1 MEKTNEKDYIIFTDT
16 DTDILPAEAEYY
28 GYKLISMPY
37 RIGEVETYPY
47 VDFTE
52 FDYHAFYDKLRS
64 GVLPQTSALSPQNY
78 IDYFEPYFAQG
89 KDVLYVHFSA
99 AMSGTFN
106 AMRLAQEQLKEKYP
120 DRTLYTV
127 DTKGITL
134 GSLNIVKEIGEM
146 YRNGASIAQIIAW
159 AKVEVDKFAIYFY
172 ADDLKFFG
180 KSGRVSKLAAVAGGI
195 LGIKPIIYMGSDG
208 KMTSI
213 SKAVGKKKALGKL
226 KDYVVELAED
236 IKEHRVL
243 IGHSDALPLAQ
254 EFAEMLKAEFGDDL
268 NIEYAVVNPTAGS
281 HCGPNCIGVSFH
293 AKHR

>member
-1 MEKTNEKDYIIFTDT
+1 M
-16 DTDILPAEAEYY
+16 
-28 GYKLISMPY
+28 
-37 RIGEVETYPY
+37 
-47 VDFTE
+47 
-52 FDYHAFYDKLRS
+52 
-64 GVLPQTSALSPQNY
+64 
-78 IDYFEPYFAQG
+78 
-89 KDVLYVHFSA
+89 HFSA

-106 AMRLAQEQLKEKYP
+106 AMAIAEKELKEKYP
-120 DRTLYTV
+120 ERTLYKV

-146 YRNGASIAQIIAW
+146 YRNGASINEILKW
-159 AKVEVDKFAIYFY
+159 AEVEVDKFAIYFY

-180 KSGRVSKLAAVAGGI
+180 KSGRVSKLAAFAGGL

-208 KMTSI
+208 KMTSL
-213 SKAVGKKKALGKL
+213 SKAAGKKKALAKL

-236 IKEHRVL
+236 IKDHRV
-243 IGHSDALPLAQ
+243 IVGHSDALPLAQ
-254 EFAEMLKAEFGDDL
+254 EFAQMLKAEFGDDL

>member
-1 MEKTNEKDYIIFTDT
+1 MEREYIIFTDT
-16 DTDILPAEAEYY
+16 DTDILPEEAKYY
-28 GYKLISMPY
+28 GYEVISMPY
-37 RIGEVETYPY
+37 RIGDVETYPY
-47 VDFTE
+47 VDFE
-52 FDYHAFYDKLRS
+52 VFDYHEFYDKLRG
-64 GVLPQTSALSPQNY
+64 GVLPQTSALSPQQY
-78 IDYFEPYFAQG
+78 VDYFAPFFEQG

-106 AMRLAQEQLKEKYP
+106 ALAIAERQLKEKYP
-120 DRTLYTV
+120 ERTVYKV

-146 YRNGASIAQIIAW
+146 YRNGATIEEILKW
-159 AKVEVDKFAIYFY
+159 AEVEVDKFAIYFY

-213 SKAVGKKKALGKL
+213 SKAIGKKKALAKL
-226 KDYVVELAED
+226 KEYVVTLAED
-236 IKEHRVL
+236 IKDHRVL
-243 IGHSDALPLAQ
+243 IGHSDALDIAQ
-254 EFAEMLKAEFGDDL
+254 EFAQMLKDEFGDDL